1 MSVRTRSVT
10 TEAGDYLRVIE
21 WSSTEREYETIVCEY
36 PVDEPETFI
45 VRGFKADDDED
56 DPSYR
61 DVFEMREL
69 SFTPISIAG
78 LGERERLTGVSSTG
92 GGGDMAD
99 YDRIPV
105 DVRLSLQSIGFT
117 AVPRG
122 QGWLDGV

>member
-21 WSSTEREYETIVCEY
+21 WDGIEREYETIVCEY

-45 VRGFKADDDED
+45 VRGFKPDDDED
-56 DPSYR
+56 NPSYR

-92 GGGDMAD
+92 SGDEMAA
-99 YDRIPV
+99 YDDIPQ
-105 DVRLSLQSIGFT
+105 DVRLSLQSIGFS